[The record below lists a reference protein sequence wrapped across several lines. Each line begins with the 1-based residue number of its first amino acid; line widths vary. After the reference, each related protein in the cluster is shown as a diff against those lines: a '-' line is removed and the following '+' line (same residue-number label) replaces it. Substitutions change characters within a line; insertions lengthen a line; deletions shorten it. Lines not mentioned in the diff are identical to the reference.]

1 MGLQVIAASAVV
13 ITAQAGAETLTWAIN
28 FMALLYSSVPA
39 VFKS

>member
-13 ITAQAGAETLTWAIN
+13 ITAQAGAETPAW
-28 FMALLYSSVPA
+28 ALLFMSLAYSNSLA